1 MTPHTRAMIAA
12 TAHAFVIGKKVA
24 GLYDHAAARHLRIA
38 AESRND
44 HVQGYDGDRRA
55 RFGGTLPE
63 IRDAADGSQV
73 HMIVQGTTVSG
84 YDRGS
89 SAHFTVEA
97 GERVAQLYDHG
108 EGAWFAYDIHVA

>member
-12 TAHAFVIGKKVA
+12 TAHALVIRKKVA
-24 GLYDHAAARHLRIA
+24 GLYDHAAAQHLRIG
-38 AESRND
+38 AESRKD
-44 HVQGYDGDRRA
+44 HVQGYDGDRDA

-63 IRDAADGSQV
+63 IRDAADSRQV
-73 HMIVQGTTVSG
+73 HMMVQGTTVSG

-89 SAHFTVEA
+89 SGHFTAVA
-97 GERVAQLYDHG
+97 GERTVQLYDHA